1 MRALIVGAGDSL
13 DMEVVKNFDGMII
26 CCDIVTHLVD
36 DIRKIDYAITL
47 EDSVWYV
54 DGHFAGKYNH
64 EFPIVTSNRTQQPTK
79 DRLSKR
85 FKLIP
90 FLTPF
95 SHVTWNVGMLA
106 WIFAWR
112 ELEINDITLTGF
124 DSLTDAR
131 NPEHKLWRETFFEIN
146 KGFVPKESITYIRD
160 EIIDREQKLGNG
172 CNFSDVNTYVNYR
185 TKRDSQIRKLI
196 YNSCEDML

>member
-1 MRALIVGAGDSL
+1 MKALIVGAGDSL

-26 CCDIVTHLVD
+26 CSDIVTHLVD
-36 DIRKIDYAITL
+36 DIRKIDYAVTL

-79 DRLSKR
+79 ERLEKR

-95 SHVTWNVGMLA
+95 SHVTWNVGMMG
-106 WIFAWR
+106 WIFAWK
-112 ELEINDITLTGF
+112 ELEIKDITLTGF
-124 DSLTDAR
+124 DSLESPR
-131 NPEHKLWRETFFEIN
+131 HPEHKIWKETLQEIN
-146 KGFVPKESITYIRD
+146 KIFTP
-160 EIIDREQKLGNG
+160 
-172 CNFSDVNTYVNYR
+172 SDVITKHMGKEVERVSNGRIPSDLNKYVLYR
-185 TKRDSQIRKLI
+185 SERDGKLRKLI
-196 YNSCEDML
+196 YTSCEGMI

>member
-1 MRALIVGAGDSL
+1 MKALIVGAGDSL

-26 CCDIVTHLVD
+26 CSDIVTHLVD
-36 DIRKIDYAITL
+36 DIRKIDYAVTL

-79 DRLSKR
+79 ERLEKR

-95 SHVTWNVGMLA
+95 SHVTWNVGMMG
-106 WIFAWR
+106 WIFAWK
-112 ELEINDITLTGF
+112 ELNIKDITLTGF
-124 DSLTDAR
+124 DSLESPR
-131 NPEHKLWRETFFEIN
+131 HPEHKIWKETLQEIN
-146 KGFVPKESITYIRD
+146 KILLQVMLLLNTWVKKLNVYQ
-160 EIIDREQKLGNG
+160 REQFHQTLT
-172 CNFSDVNTYVNYR
+172 NT
-185 TKRDSQIRKLI
+185 
-196 YNSCEDML
+196 SCIVQKEMEN